1 MQQTQENKMGTKPI
15 FPLIVTMSLPAIL
28 SMTVQAMYNIVDS
41 YFVAKISENALTAVS
56 LAFPM
61 QNLIIAFACGIGV
74 GVNSLLS
81 RKLGEGK
88 QKEASDVAVHGLVL
102 SVFAS
107 ILFAVIGIFFSGAFI
122 RLFTDIPD
130 ILEMGEDY
138 LSIVCVFSFGV
149 FIEITFEKT
158 LQATGSMVW
167 PMIFQMIGAITNII
181 LDPVFIFGY
190 FGLPE
195 MGVAGAAIATVA
207 GQILSAVVSAVVIF
221 TQKHAVK
228 LSFRRFRMRWETVK
242 GICEV
247 GVPSTVMMSI
257 GSIMTTLMNSILI
270 VFTETAVAVFG
281 VYYKLQSLIFMPVFG
296 VTNGCMPIMGYNY
309 GARKRRR
316 VMSALWYGSALC
328 GAIMAVGML
337 VFLIV
342 PDQLLLIFNASEAM
356 LQIGVPALRMI
367 SLCFIPAALGIMLST
382 LFQAVGNGMYSLI
395 VSVLRQLVALVPLAY
410 LLSRIGGLDLIWYA
424 FPLAELVSLV
434 ASLFLLRRLYRL
446 QLREPDTDA
455 GMPSHS
461 PAEEIG

>member
-1 MQQTQENKMGTKPI
+1 MDGEFLDEKRGETILQQTQKKTRWEQSPI

-74 GVNSLLS
+74 GVNSLKAF
-81 RKLGEGK
+81 RKRGK

-107 ILFAVIGIFFSGAFI
+107 ILFAVIGIFSPARSSGCLRIFRTFWKWERI
-122 RLFTDIPD
+122 IFLLF
-130 ILEMGEDY
+130 
-138 LSIVCVFSFGV
+138 VFSASAFLLKLRLKKRCRRPVVWFPMV
-149 FIEITFEKT
+149 FQ
-158 LQATGSMVW
+158 L
-167 PMIFQMIGAITNII
+167 IGAITNII
-181 LDPVFIFGY
+181 LDPIFIFGY

-195 MGVAGAAIATVA
+195 MGVAGAAVATVA

-228 LSFRRFRMRWETVK
+228 LSFRRFRMRWGNRE

-281 VYYKLQSLIFMPVFG
+281 VYYKLQSLIFYAG
-296 VTNGCMPIMGYNY
+296 V
-309 GARKRRR
+309 RR
-316 VMSALWYGSALC
+316 
-328 GAIMAVGML
+328 
-337 VFLIV
+337 
-342 PDQLLLIFNASEAM
+342 DK
-356 LQIGVPALRMI
+356 
-367 SLCFIPAALGIMLST
+367 
-382 LFQAVGNGMYSLI
+382 
-395 VSVLRQLVALVPLAY
+395 
-410 LLSRIGGLDLIWYA
+410 
-424 FPLAELVSLV
+424 
-434 ASLFLLRRLYRL
+434 RLYA
-446 QLREPDTDA
+446 DH
-455 GMPSHS
+455 GV
-461 PAEEIG
+461 